1 MITSRQNQLI
11 KLIRSL
17 KDKKYRDAEGLYVAE
32 GVKLVREANALGLKI
47 HSVICTQKGYGA
59 IGDLPELSSVA
70 QLVSD
75 DVFAAASGEVS
86 PQGVLALLYKPVYAT
101 TRPEGC
107 CLYLDGV
114 SDPSN
119 VGMII
124 RTAAAAGYNDV
135 YLADCADPYAPK
147 AVRAS
152 MGGIF
157 RIRTHVGNEAD
168 LLKAVDCP
176 IVVADMDGVNVFDGK
191 IDGKFCLV
199 IGNEGHGV
207 SDGLRTRAR
216 YTVSIPMQN
225 GMESLNAG
233 VSAAILMYTL
243 KN

>member
-17 KDKKYRDAEGLYVAE
+17 KDKKYRDAEGLYVVE
-32 GVKLVREANALGLKI
+32 GVKLVREAYGLGLNI
-47 HSVICTQKGYGA
+47 HSVICTEKGYDA
-59 IGDLPELSSVA
+59 IKDVPELCATA
-70 QLVSD
+70 QLVAD
-75 DVFAAASGEVS
+75 EVFNSASGEVS
-86 PQGVLALLYKPVYAT
+86 PQGVLAVLVKPTFAIAA
-101 TRPEGC
+101 PQGC
-107 CLYLDGV
+107 SLYLDGV

-124 RTAAAAGYNDV
+124 RTAAAAGYNDI
-135 YLADCADPYAPK
+135 YLANCADPFSPK

-157 RIRTHVGNEAD
+157 RIRTHVGKED
-168 LLKAVDCP
+168 ELLKAVDCP
-176 IVVADMDGVNVFDGK
+176 IVVADMGGVNVFDGK

-207 SDGLRTRAR
+207 STNLRAR
-216 YTVSIPMQN
+216 ATYTVSIPMQN
-225 GMESLNAG
+225 DMESLNAG